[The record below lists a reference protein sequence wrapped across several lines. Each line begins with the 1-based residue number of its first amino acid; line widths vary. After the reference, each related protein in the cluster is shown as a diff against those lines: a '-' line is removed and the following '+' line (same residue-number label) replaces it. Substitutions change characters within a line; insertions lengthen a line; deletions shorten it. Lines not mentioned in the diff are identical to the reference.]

1 MVSLLVSYDISKD
14 SLRKK
19 AAERLI
25 DIGLVRIKYSVYLGT
40 LSENTYAH
48 TLSWL
53 HQLQGDERWSPT
65 SDSVLAIRL
74 LAGQVKDMQVIGLP
88 KWDREDLDNGRLV
101 VIL

>member
-1 MVSLLVSYDISKD
+1 MDTSQVLAYRQRMLPLSV
-14 SLRKK
+14 
-19 AAERLI
+19 
-25 DIGLVRIKYSVYLGT
+25 GVYLAT